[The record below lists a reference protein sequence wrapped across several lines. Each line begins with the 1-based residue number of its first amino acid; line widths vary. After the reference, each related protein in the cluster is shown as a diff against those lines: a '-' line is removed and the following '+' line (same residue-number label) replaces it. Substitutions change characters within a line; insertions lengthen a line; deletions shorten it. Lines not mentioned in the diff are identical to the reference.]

1 MPCLLFGWREQDIVG
16 GYNIAYALLSA
27 AKVDAEECPNPN
39 RDDDDA
45 KLLEIE
51 FVVCGEERANATSTA
66 AAAENNI
73 YIMSANEDGISGILR
88 RVIVYIPVAVVL

>member
-1 MPCLLFGWREQDIVG
+1 MPCLLFDRDVIVAVG
-16 GYNIAYALLSA
+16 CWCSIANALLSA
-27 AKVDAEECPNPN
+27 AKVDVEECPN

-51 FVVCGEERANATSTA
+51 FVVCGEEKANATA

-73 YIMSANEDGISGILR
+73 YIMSANEDGVGGILQ
-88 RVIVYIPVAVVL
+88 RVIVYLSRAWR